1 LITRIEIDGFKTF
14 QNFKLDL
21 SPLQVIVGINGAGKS
36 NVFDALHLL
45 TQLVDVDVRSAFQEM
60 RGEATERFTLFP
72 DKHAANTITLAVEML
87 VNPSIKDSWGVQKAL
102 KYTRMRYELHIT
114 RVNEQNMERLSV
126 TGESLKAIVRGD
138 DEWIKTHGL
147 TVKNGWLPEVRG
159 GHLPFISTDP
169 PQERNGH
176 KTTIRLHQ
184 DGHGGGRKPP
194 VAGKR
199 ERTVLSSVLHTEFP
213 HAFAAREE
221 IRNWKFLQLNPEAL
235 RQPGP
240 MLASPYLASD
250 GKYLANAL
258 WRIQGEDK
266 GLLSDISSDLA
277 HLVPGLLEVEI
288 ENDRARNQY
297 VLKAIMQDHTVFTS
311 RVLSDGTLRML
322 ALATLKNDPEHQ
334 GVICFEEP
342 ENGVHPSRLHNIA
355 RLLRQLATDFKK
367 IEDQNR
373 PLRQILVNT
382 YSPTFISQPDI
393 RDALLFAF
401 TALLIDPQ
409 QQNGQGQRE
418 NHSQRVTR
426 IEQVGEARKQVQQ
439 LKLQGFDA
447 EKRESARDSVFTID
461 QVKAFLDSED
471 QKEAFEYFAKG

>member
-1 LITRIEIDGFKTF
+1 LITCIEIDGFKTF
-14 QNFKLDL
+14 QNFKLEL

-36 NVFDALHLL
+36 NLFDVLHLL
-45 TQLVDVDVRSAFQEM
+45 TQLVEVDLRSAFQEM
-60 RGEATERFTLFP
+60 RGEATELFTLFP
-72 DKHAANTITLAVEML
+72 DNHSASTITLAVDML

-114 RVNEQNMERLSV
+114 RVHEQNLERLYV
-126 TGESLKAIVRGD
+126 TGESLKAIGRGD
-138 DEWIKTHGL
+138 DEWIKTQGL
-147 TVKNGWLPEVRG
+147 TVKNGWLPEVKG
-159 GHLPFISTDP
+159 GHLPFISTDL
-169 PQERNGH
+169 PQESNGY
-176 KTTIRLHQ
+176 KTTIKLHQ
-184 DGHGGGRKPP
+184 DGHGGRKSS
-194 VAGKR
+194 VAEKI
-199 ERTVLSSVLHTEFP
+199 ERTVLSSVIHTEFP

-221 IRNWKFLQLNPEAL
+221 IRNWKFLQLNPAAL
-235 RQPGP
+235 RQPSP
-240 MLASPYLASD
+240 MLASPYLTSD

-258 WRIQGEDK
+258 WRIQGEDE
-266 GLLSDISSDLA
+266 GFLTDISSDLA

-297 VLKAIMQDHTVFTS
+297 VLKAIMQDRTVFTS

-334 GVICFEEP
+334 GVVCFEEP

-355 RLLRQLATDFKK
+355 RLLRQLATNFKK
-367 IEDQNR
+367 SEEQNR

-382 YSPTFISQPDI
+382 HSPTFISQPDI

-401 TALLIDPQ
+401 TAILIDPQ
-409 QQNGQGQRE
+409 QQNGQRQGE
-418 NHSQRVTR
+418 NHSQRITR
-426 IEQVGEARKQVQQ
+426 IEQVGEARKQIQQ

-447 EKRESARDSVFTID
+447 EKRESARDYIFTID